1 MKRCPKCEK
10 TLPRSDFYTCKKSK
24 TGLQSHCKS
33 CLKKRNRDYHK
44 RNLRERYNLTPEDYE
59 NMAFAQDY
67 KCAICNEP
75 PANTKRRLAVD
86 HCHDTGHVRGLLCL
100 TCNSGIGKLNDDPE
114 LVLAAY
120 NYLIKH
126 KAIQQHKEN
135 E

>member
-10 TLPRSDFYTCKKSK
+10 TLPRSDFHISKKAK

-33 CLKKRNRDYHK
+33 CVRKRKRDHHK
-44 RNLRERYNLTPEDYE
+44 RNLRERYNITPEDYE
-59 NMAFAQDY
+59 NIAFEQDY

-75 PANTKRRLAVD
+75 TTNPERRLAVD

-100 TCNSGIGKLNDDPE
+100 TCNSGIGKLKDDPE